1 MSAPKS
7 HRPKMS
13 WDVYKVVAA
22 SVLRT
27 ILGFAAIIWA
37 LSLVPET
44 ADYSLWR
51 PVTIMI
57 VGVTA
62 YVIFYRRQLRRVSNS
77 RFPMVVALEALILVA
92 VMFLAVFAG
101 IYVMMSASDPT
112 SFSEP
117 LDHFNAFYFAL
128 TVLAT
133 VGFGDITPVQSDARL
148 VCMVQMAIDIGF
160 IAVLVRSVSS
170 AAQSSSAYRR
180 GVAEGKS
187 NSIVAD
193 L

>member
-1 MSAPKS
+1 M
-7 HRPKMS
+7 
-13 WDVYKVVAA
+13 VGA
-22 SVLRT
+22 SILRT
-27 ILGFAAIIWA
+27 AIAFVGIMWA

-44 ADYSLWR
+44 ADYTLWR
-51 PVTIMI
+51 PIAIVI
-57 VGVTA
+57 VGVTI
-62 YVIFYRRQLRRVSNS
+62 YVVFYRRQLRRVSNS
-77 RFPMVVALEALILVA
+77 KYPIVAGLEALILVA
-92 VMFLAVFAG
+92 VMFLAFFAG
-101 IYVMMSASDPT
+101 GYVMMSAADQS

-133 VGFGDITPVQSDARL
+133 VGFGDITPVQSGARAL
-148 VCMVQMAIDIGF
+148 CMVQMAIDIGF

-187 NSIVAD
+187 NSIVTD

>member
-1 MSAPKS
+1 MSVAQH
-7 HRPKMS
+7 HRQRFN
-13 WDVYKVVAA
+13 WEFYRVVGA
-22 SVLRT
+22 SILRT
-27 ILGFAAIIWA
+27 AISFIGIMWA

-44 ADYSLWR
+44 PDYTLWR
-51 PVTIMI
+51 PLTIL
-57 VGVTA
+57 
-62 YVIFYRRQLRRVSNS
+62 VIGLAVYILLYRRQLKRVQNS
-77 RFPMVVALEALILVA
+77 RYPAVSAFEALILAA
-92 VMFLAVFAG
+92 VMFLAVFAAT
-101 IYVMMSASDPT
+101 YVMMSASDPA

-133 VGFGDITPVQSDARL
+133 VGFGDITPVSSSARL

-170 AAQSSSAYRR
+170 AAKSSSAFR
-180 GVAEGKS
+180 GSKANGTADA
-187 NSIVAD
+187 SIAD

>member
-1 MSAPKS
+1 MFN
-7 HRPKMS
+7 
-13 WDVYKVVAA
+13 WELYGVLAA

-27 ILGFAAIIWA
+27 VAGFIAIMWA
-37 LSLVPET
+37 LSLVPES
-44 ADYSLWR
+44 ADSTLLR
-51 PVTIMI
+51 PVFIVI
-57 VGVTA
+57 VGVTI
-62 YVIFYRRQLRRVSNS
+62 YVFFYRRQLRRVSNS
-77 RFPMVVALEALILVA
+77 RFPMVAALEALILAA
-92 VMFLAVFAG
+92 VMFLAFFAA

-133 VGFGDITPVQSDARL
+133 VGFGDITPVQANARL

-180 GVAEGKS
+180 GLAEGKS